1 MASRKSLSA
10 KDMNNQKITTLA
22 DGTVASDAA
31 TFGQVEAAQDFAVS
45 RANHTGTQLSGTIS
59 DFDIQVRTSRID
71 QMAAP
76 TNPVAMGSQRLTS
89 VADPSGAQD
98 AATKNYVDTQIGG
111 ALGGLVLKGA
121 VRVAT
126 TTNVTISSPGTAL
139 DGVTLTNG
147 DLVLL
152 TGQSTA
158 SANGPYVFNGSGS
171 AMTRATNWDA
181 SAEATLGSYWV
192 VREGTNADKFAI
204 LTNDSTITLGT
215 TALTFAFSGLSGGA
229 TVYTETNPTTSAGGS
244 WTVTHNLGTKA
255 VVVQVYRT
263 ASPFD
268 DVDIYFE
275 RTSTSVVTVKPD
287 IALTSGDYTVVVK
300 S

>member
-10 KDMNNQKITTLA
+10 KDMNSQKVVNLA
-22 DGTVASDAA
+22 DGTVSTDAA
-31 TFGQVEAAQDFAVS
+31 TKGQVDAAQTFAVS

-59 DFDIQVRTSRID
+59 DFDTQVRTNRLD

-111 ALGGLVLKGA
+111 ALGGLTLKGS
-121 VRVAT
+121 VRVAAT
-126 TTNVTISSPGTAL
+126 TDITISSPGAAI

-152 TGQSTA
+152 TGQSTG

-171 AMTRATNWDA
+171 AMTRAINWD
-181 SAEATLGSYWV
+181 SSGEATLGSYWV
-192 VREGTNADKFAI
+192 VREGTSADKFAV

-215 TALTFAFSGLSGGA
+215 TALTFAFSALSGGA

-268 DVDIYFE
+268 DVDIAFE
-275 RTSTSVVTVKPD
+275 RTSTSAVTIKPD
-287 IALTSGDYTVVVK
+287 LALTAGDWTVVVK